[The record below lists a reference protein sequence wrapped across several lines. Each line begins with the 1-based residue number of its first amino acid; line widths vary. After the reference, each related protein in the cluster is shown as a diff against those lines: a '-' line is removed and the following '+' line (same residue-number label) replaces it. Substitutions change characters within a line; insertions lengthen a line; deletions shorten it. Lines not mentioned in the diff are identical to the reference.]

1 MATSL
6 ARIIKYGLQ
15 NFWRNKWLS
24 TATLAVMTLALF
36 VFENLIFFSVLS
48 GSALDVLK
56 DKIDISVYFKID
68 TKEDDVLKVKRS
80 LESLTEVKNVEYI
93 SRDRALE
100 LFQER
105 HKNDQTISQ
114 AIGILDENPLSA
126 SLNIKA
132 NDPRQYPAIAS
143 YLNNQN
149 LSNYIEQVTYNQ
161 NQLVINR
168 LASIV
173 DTGQKGGIVLTLT
186 LAVVSI
192 LVTLNTIMLAIYS
205 SRDEIG
211 IMRLVGAPNKFIRGP
226 YIFQGVLYGVLAAI
240 ISLFLAAPAVSLAA
254 PYINALI
261 PEMNFSGYFY
271 SNLFNLFLYQT
282 AFGIILGTVSSG
294 LAVRKYL
301 KI

>member
-68 TKEDDVLKVKRS
+68 AKEDDVLKIKRS
-80 LESLTEVKNVEYI
+80 LESLTEVKAVEYI
-93 SRDRALE
+93 SRDQALE

-114 AIGILDENPLSA
+114 AISILDENPLSA
-126 SLNIKA
+126 SLNVKA
-132 NDPRQYPAIAS
+132 NDPREYPAIAS

-149 LSNYIEQVTYNQ
+149 LSNVVEQVTYSQ

-173 DTGQKGGIVLTLT
+173 DTGQKGGIALTVVL
-186 LAVVSI
+186 AAVSI
-192 LVTLNTIMLAIYS
+192 LVTLN
-205 SRDEIG
+205 
-211 IMRLVGAPNKFIRGP
+211 
-226 YIFQGVLYGVLAAI
+226 
-240 ISLFLAAPAVSLAA
+240 
-254 PYINALI
+254 
-261 PEMNFSGYFY
+261 
-271 SNLFNLFLYQT
+271 
-282 AFGIILGTVSSG
+282 
-294 LAVRKYL
+294 
-301 KI
+301 

>member
-80 LESLTEVKNVEYI
+80 LESLTEVKTVEYI
-93 SRDRALE
+93 SRDQALE

-114 AIGILDENPLSA
+114 AISILDENPLSA

-186 LAVVSI
+186 LAIVSV

-226 YIFQGVLYGVLAAI
+226 YIFQGVLYGILAAV
-240 ISLFLAAPAVSLAA
+240 ISLILAAPAVSLAA

-271 SNLFNLFLYQT
+271 SNLFSLFLYQT
-282 AFGIILGTVSSG
+282 AFGVVLGTVSSG